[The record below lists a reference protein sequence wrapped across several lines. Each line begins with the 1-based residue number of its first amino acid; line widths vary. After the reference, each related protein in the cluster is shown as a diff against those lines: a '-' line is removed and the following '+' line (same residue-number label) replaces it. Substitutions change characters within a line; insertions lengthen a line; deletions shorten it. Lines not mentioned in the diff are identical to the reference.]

1 MTLDRRIVLR
11 SHAAFLML
19 LTLTLTALTYAGFY
33 AGVGPYAN
41 LADPPLIL
49 VGYVQAYP
57 LMGLVGVAMWIG
69 SYGSAPGRFS
79 VLAIAAHLVPL
90 FTLATMWEPV
100 VASSI
105 ASKLPLSFA
114 IHGGGIAAELAAQV
128 FGRDDTPA

>member
-1 MTLDRRIVLR
+1 MTVDRRIILR
-11 SHAAFLML
+11 GHAAFLML
-19 LTLTLTALTYAGFY
+19 LTFILTTLTYVGFH
-33 AGVGPYAN
+33 AGVGPYAD

-69 SYGSAPGRFS
+69 SYGATPGRFS
-79 VLAIAAHLVPL
+79 LLAIAAHLIPL

-100 VASSI
+100 MASSI

-114 IHGGGIAAELAAQV
+114 IHGGGIAAELVSQV
-128 FGRDDTPA
+128 FGRDESPR